1 MTETFS
7 PQASGGVSS
16 ASRSPGSAG
25 SLGGK
30 PRRNWREIRAAY
42 GFLSPWIIGFAL
54 FTAAPMV
61 ISLYLSFTDYDQI
74 NSPHYVGGQNYRQLL
89 DDPKVALALKNTLIY
104 AVLYVPTA
112 MIVALGLAVVLNR
125 VGRAAGFFR
134 TVFYLPVMT
143 PTVAAA
149 ALFLLLLNGQKGLI
163 NRSLA
168 LIGVHGPNWTTD
180 SAWIKPGLALTMLWG
195 LGGTVV
201 IYLAALQQVPKD
213 LYEAA
218 ELDGAGSI
226 ARFRRITL
234 PMISG
239 VLFFTMIV
247 LTINSLQMFD
257 QAYTMF
263 FGGQQNST
271 YANDAA
277 LFYVIYLFQ
286 QAFGVLHMG
295 YASALAWLLFGLIIL
310 ITAIQVRLS
319 KRFVYYEG
327 ER

>member
-1 MTETFS
+1 MTRTFPARPAES
-7 PQASGGVSS
+7 TALPA
-16 ASRSPGSAG
+16 ADRPP
-25 SLGGK
+25 GK
-30 PRRNWREIRAAY
+30 PRRNRGEIRAAY
-42 GFLSPWIIGFAL
+42 GFLSPWIIGFVV

-74 NSPHYVGGQNYRQLL
+74 NAPNYVGGENYRQLL
-89 DDPKVALALKNTLIY
+89 QDPKVALALRNTLIY
-104 AVLYVPTA
+104 AVMYVPAA
-112 MIVALGLAVVLNR
+112 MAVALALAMVLNR

-168 LIGVHGPNWTTD
+168 LIGVHGPSWTTD
-180 SAWIKPGLALTMLWG
+180 SSWIKPGLALTMLWG

-218 ELDGAGSI
+218 QLDGAGSI

-239 VLFFTMIV
+239 ALFFTMIV
-247 LTINSLQMFD
+247 LTIHSLQMFD

-295 YASALAWLLFGLIIL
+295 YASALAWLLFGIIIL
-310 ITAIQVRLS
+310 ITAVQVRLS

>member
-1 MTETFS
+1 MTRTIAT
-7 PQASGGVSS
+7 QAV
-16 ASRSPGSAG
+16 RRPDQAG
-25 SLGGK
+25 TAR

-42 GFLSPWIIGFAL
+42 GFLSPWIIGFAV
-54 FTAAPMV
+54 FTALPMV

-74 NSPHYVGGQNYRQLL
+74 NSPHYVGTDNYRQLMS
-89 DDPKVALALKNTLIY
+89 DPKVALALRNTLLY
-104 AVLYVPTA
+104 AVMYVPAA
-112 MIVALGLAVVLNR
+112 MVVALALAMVLNR

-163 NRSLA
+163 NRSLG
-168 LIGVHGPNWTTD
+168 LIGIAGPNWTTD

-218 ELDGAGSI
+218 QLDGAGSV

-239 VLFFTMIV
+239 SLFFTMIV

-295 YASALAWLLFGLIIL
+295 YASALAWLLFAIIIA
-310 ITAIQVRLS
+310 ITAVQVRLS

>member
-1 MTETFS
+1 MTTTFTARS
-7 PQASGGVSS
+7 AEGS
-16 ASRSPGSAG
+16 ASAKGRPSPGR
-25 SLGGK
+25 
-30 PRRNWREIRAAY
+30 PRRNRAEVRAAY
-42 GFLSPWIIGFAL
+42 GFLTPWIIGFVV
-54 FTAAPMV
+54 FTAAPML

-74 NSPHYVGGQNYRQLL
+74 NAPNYVGGENYRQLIH
-89 DDPKVALALKNTLIY
+89 DPKVALALRNTLVY
-104 AVLYVPTA
+104 AVMYVPAA
-112 MIVALGLAVVLNR
+112 MAVALALAMVLNR

-143 PTVAAA
+143 PSVAAA
-149 ALFLLLLNGQKGLI
+149 ALFLLLLNGQQGLI
-163 NRSLA
+163 NRGLL

-201 IYLAALQQVPKD
+201 IYLAALQQVPKE

-218 ELDGAGSI
+218 QLDGAGSF

-239 VLFFTMIV
+239 ALFFTMIV
-247 LTINSLQMFD
+247 LTIHSLQMFD

-295 YASALAWLLFGLIIL
+295 YASALAWLLFAIIIL
-310 ITAIQVRLS
+310 ITTVQVRLS

>member
-1 MTETFS
+1 MTSVAS
-7 PQASGGVSS
+7 PPTGRPATDRPI
-16 ASRSPGSAG
+16 SR
-25 SLGGK
+25 
-30 PRRNWREIRAAY
+30 PRRNRGEIRAAY
-42 GFLSPWIIGFAL
+42 AFLSPWIIGFVV
-54 FTAAPMV
+54 FTALPMV

-74 NSPHYVGGQNYRQLL
+74 NAPDYVGTANYRQLIH
-89 DDPKVALALKNTLIY
+89 DPKVALALRNTLLY
-104 AVLYVPTA
+104 AVMYVPTA
-112 MIVALGLAVVLNR
+112 MAVALGLALVLHR

-149 ALFLLLLNGQKGLI
+149 ALFLLLLNGQKGLV
-163 NRSLA
+163 NRSLG
-168 LIGVHGPNWTTD
+168 LIGIAGPNWTTD

-218 ELDGAGSI
+218 QLDGAGSF

-239 VLFFTMIV
+239 SLFFTMIV

-295 YASALAWLLFGLIIL
+295 YASALAWLLFALIIA
-310 ITAIQVRLS
+310 ITAVQVRVS

>member
-1 MTETFS
+1 MTRTFTDKS
-7 PQASGGVSS
+7 LDRASHSVSEGPP
-16 ASRSPGSAG
+16 AR
-25 SLGGK
+25 

-42 GFLSPWIIGFAL
+42 GFLSPWIIGFVV
-54 FTAAPMV
+54 FTTAPML

-74 NSPHYVGGQNYRQLL
+74 NSPVYVGADNYRQLMS
-89 DDPKVALALKNTLIY
+89 DPKVALALRNTLVY
-104 AVLYVPTA
+104 AVMYVPAA
-112 MIVALGLAVVLNR
+112 MAVALGLAMVLHR

-163 NRSLA
+163 NRSLM

-218 ELDGAGSI
+218 QLDGAGSFQQ
-226 ARFRRITL
+226 FRRITL

-239 VLFFTMIV
+239 ALFFTMIV

-263 FGGQQNST
+263 FGGQQVST

-295 YASALAWLLFGLIIL
+295 YASALAWLLFAIIIL
-310 ITAIQVRLS
+310 ITAVQVRLS
-319 KRFVYYEG
+319 NRFVYYEG